1 MSNLAKIS
9 LRGFSFLRYLQSVSL
24 VICSALQTVSLK
36 RDLQKLTT
44 AAREQMQI
52 TKILSWKSIK

>member
-52 TKILSWKSIK
+52 TKILS